1 MKQRLTLLAMALI
14 AVFTARA
21 QMIAYDV
28 QTTTTDYED
37 VTGGTVVDLQE
48 TVGKDFSKLLLDNDG
63 NLNFTAAE
71 DVTAFPIGFDFA
83 YNSKVMKYFL
93 IGTNGEILLS
103 DVETVSTNI
112 HQNSGANLFSNNN
125 YDNFFGISSREG
137 YYGLDDT
144 EISYKTEGEAGSRV
158 LVIQYKNIDLRGTYN
173 AANDYCGAKANI
185 QYRLFEATGNL
196 QIKVS
201 GFKPENTGSSNFMR
215 LGIVG
220 DKGDRLL
227 VTSYDGS
234 QFGTGTSSITY
245 SADSYPADGTT
256 YTFVA
261 PEPCETP
268 ATAPTELAL
277 TSTSTQ
283 ISGTFTPGAADYYLV
298 LATTDNEL
306 TETPADHTKYV
317 LSQVVGNAT
326 VIAVVEAGEFTSP
339 QTFADLMTPGVKYT
353 VFVYGYNSKCANGPL
368 YNATPAKA
376 SIATKPE
383 APEAITVSNVDKNT
397 LQLNVKP
404 AGSAP
409 VLVAMTT
416 EQYVNTANQYLTYGV
431 FGQPAGTYNVG
442 DEIEGGGK
450 VVFAGSTA
458 GGITQVMADLGL
470 ANATD
475 LGSYTMADG
484 TAITFKQNTGTTPP
498 RYYTSGAAARM
509 YAKNSLEIAA
519 EKNIEKVVLT
529 IVSDYAGNDELYA
542 ETAEG
547 EKATVAKEGTTI
559 AITNINSKSLNIVN
573 DYSDTK
579 SGTQL
584 RIVSLTVYTEAEP
597 IALELEGLEAGTP
610 YFFRAWSADG
620 EGAYSTLYV
629 DASDVTAAE
638 LPWELTIDETLVT
651 GSDYLG
657 WKSDDNATGAWTD
670 NSRNGYIYNQITSV
684 DAENGAEAWYE
695 SPYIYLSEG
704 TNRIKTTIAG
714 TQRSGWMQGAWTLA
728 DGDEVKFQVTKDGT
742 EYKDILVINK
752 DNCESMAN
760 ADFKPFEA
768 AFSDY
773 AGEKVRLRIY
783 IKRFSMGQT
792 QFGKLLIE
800 EKPAVDYPANIRVA
814 ATEGNSVTI
823 EWDAEENATSYDV
836 SYKLASDEEWSEP
849 QTVTET
855 AITLTELQGLA
866 TYEVKVR
873 SNGATITSGWSDAIS
888 FTTGASVPFEFVV
901 ADADDITIWT
911 AYSGELTEN
920 TELAE
925 GGDIQV
931 TQRSGFGGMMIKY
944 IYFTPSGTTSNSWL
958 VSPAI
963 GLGTD
968 ATKKLQATL
977 SLNAM
982 ELGESD
988 SFTLKVVVANDGENF
1003 SSANVIGTIEKSE
1016 LEEGTDKDFT
1026 FDFTGFSGSIRLG
1039 YYIEAS
1045 NEDGLATYLNFLKM
1059 GLLVDDTAVGIQ
1071 QNVTTQQP
1079 ANAIFNLQGQRIG
1092 KAQKGL
1098 NIVDGKKFIVK

>member
-1 MKQRLTLLAMALI
+1 MKQKLTLLAMALI

-37 VTGGTVVDLQE
+37 VTGGTVIDLQG
-48 TVGKDFSKLLLDNDG
+48 TTGKDLAKLMIDADG
-63 NLNFTAAE
+63 NLNFNNAE
-71 DVTAFPIGFDFA
+71 EVTAFPIGFDFA
-83 YNSKVMKYFL
+83 YNSKQMKYFL
-93 IGTNGEILLS
+93 IGSDGEILLS
-103 DVETVSTNI
+103 TEETVTTNL
-112 HQNSGANLFSNNN
+112 HQNTNTMFSNNTFH
-125 YDNFFGISSREG
+125 DAFGVVVRNGVYG
-137 YYGLDDT
+137 YDDT
-144 EISYKTEGEAGSRV
+144 EISYKLEGEEGSRV
-158 LVIQYKNIDLRGTYN
+158 LIIQYKNIGLQTNSNWQKD
-173 AANDYCGAKANI
+173 DYAKVNI
-185 QYRLFEATGNL
+185 QYRLFEATGNVEM
-196 QIKVS
+196 KVS
-201 GFKPENTGSSNFMR
+201 GFKPYDGVESRNHFMR
-215 LGIVG
+215 IGLLG
-220 DKGDRLL
+220 DPQDRLL
-227 VTSYDGS
+227 VYDYNGTEFGS
-234 QFGTGTSSITY
+234 KDNFITY

-283 ISGTFTPGAADYYLV
+283 ISGTFTVGAADYYLV

-306 TETPADHTKYV
+306 TEAPADHTKYV

-416 EQYVNTANQYLTYGV
+416 EQYVNTSNQYLTYGI

-450 VVFAGSTA
+450 VVFAGSAA
-458 GGITQVMADLGL
+458 GEITQVMEDLGL
-470 ANATD
+470 DNGAD
-475 LGSYTMADG
+475 LTKVNVEGGVTL
-484 TAITFKQNTGTTPP
+484 TFDKNTGSNQPK
-498 RYYTSGAAARM
+498 YYDSGKNARV
-509 YAKNSLEIAA
+509 YTNNTLTIAS
-519 EKNIEKVVLT
+519 EKTITKVVMT
-529 IVSDYAGNDELYA
+529 TTKSEQGGNIVAT
-542 ETAEG
+542 TAEG
-547 EKATVAKEGTTI
+547 TEATVTKGTETVTI
-559 AITNINSKSLNIVN
+559 TDINSKSLTILNGKEDGN
-573 DYSDTK
+573 S
-579 SGTQL
+579 TQL

-657 WKSDDNATGAWTD
+657 WKSDDNATGGWAD
-670 NSRNGYIYNQITSV
+670 NSRSGYIYNQINSV

-752 DNCESMAN
+752 DNCESLAN

-768 AFSDY
+768 TFSDY

-792 QFGKLLIE
+792 QFGRLLIE

-814 ATEGNSVTI
+814 AAEGNSVTI

-836 SYKLASDEEWSEP
+836 SYKPASDAEWSEP

-855 AITLTELQGLA
+855 SITLDNLLGLA
-866 TYEVKVR
+866 TYEVRVR
-873 SNGATITSGWSDAIS
+873 SNSATSASGWSDVFS

-901 ADADDITIWT
+901 ADADDLNIWT

-925 GGDIQV
+925 GGDFLV
-931 TQRSGFGGMMIKY
+931 MQRSGFGGMMLKY

-1079 ANAIFNLQGQRIG
+1079 ANAIFNLQGQRIS